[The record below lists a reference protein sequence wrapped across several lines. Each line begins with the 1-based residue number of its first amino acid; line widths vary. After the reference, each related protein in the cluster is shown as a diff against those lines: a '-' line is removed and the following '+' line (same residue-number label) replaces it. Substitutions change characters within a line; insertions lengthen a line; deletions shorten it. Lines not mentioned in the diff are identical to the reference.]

1 MSTAVTPTPGRGG
14 RLPLPTATTKL
25 SQQLQAHNSLF
36 DVDLMLQ
43 DMIALTTK
51 MTDTLFGE
59 DDRARKKMKIS
70 YQDHIRALTAAHSK
84 MESSF
89 KLLGLAFSAKNFQSG
104 RRSETNVEIKRS
116 YVNIPVEKRKA
127 PEDVRQAAV
136 FALAPPPKKSRKS
149 AANPAPLPAES
160 LEGKVREFVATTPPA
175 NGTIYDLRELVQALC
190 VQASSPI
197 YQLSAKKVAPV
208 LKLLGKLVCGVSTLE
223 RRCTSYRRDLILPS
237 TGDDGA
243 AVGRRPLISIHNIPD
258 LNGNVLVNE
267 GMTEYCLR
275 EVWCKNYRLDT
286 GL

>member
-1 MSTAVTPTPGRGG
+1 MSTAITPTPGRGG
-14 RLPLPTATTKL
+14 TLPLPTATTKL
-25 SQQLQAHNSLF
+25 SQQLQAHHSLF

-84 MESSF
+84 MEASF

-136 FALAPPPKKSRKS
+136 LALAPPPKKSRKP

-160 LEGKVREFVATTPPA
+160 LEGKVWEFVATTPPPSQW
-175 NGTIYDLRELVQALC
+175 NDLQLERTSPSPMCPSQLPHLPALCQKGCTSTQVTWKAGLWSVNSGKEMYLVQKGPHP
-190 VQASSPI
+190 SF
-197 YQLSAKKVAPV
+197 
-208 LKLLGKLVCGVSTLE
+208 
-223 RRCTSYRRDLILPS
+223 YRRRWS
-237 TGDDGA
+237 CNGEEA
-243 AVGRRPLISIHNIPD
+243 PD
-258 LNGNVLVNE
+258 LNSQHPRPE
-267 GMTEYCLR
+267 WKCPS
-275 EVWCKNYRLDT
+275 
-286 GL
+286 